1 MPRSVPVFLLR
12 EQVLENYGLIFL
24 CLRRWLVLVDLLRG
38 AGVAPV
44 RGSTYFLC
52 PPRGL
57 PSGRQRKESKQRK
70 RAHTANP
77 GFYPRALSVPMFH
90 TATCCLG
97 FIANALTKCLTRF
110 KHPHDG

>member
-1 MPRSVPVFLLR
+1 MPPAAGYVSIDVGAGFSLR

-44 RGSTYFLC
+44 RGGTYFLC

-77 GFYPRALSVPMFH
+77 SFYPRALNVPIPH
-90 TATCCLG
+90 VSHGNVLSWVHCQR
-97 FIANALTKCLTRF
+97 AN
-110 KHPHDG
+110 

>member
-1 MPRSVPVFLLR
+1 MPPAAGYVSIDVGAGFSLR

-44 RGSTYFLC
+44 RGGTYFLC

-57 PSGRQRKESKQRK
+57 PSGAPAQRK
-70 RAHTANP
+70 
-77 GFYPRALSVPMFH
+77 
-90 TATCCLG
+90 
-97 FIANALTKCLTRF
+97 
-110 KHPHDG
+110 